1 MNQII
6 PKLFK
11 ISLSYFLLFICLNTQ
26 CQIQREPEFYQDSSS
41 YDVSFYWL
49 NLNLSDNSR
58 NISGYTE
65 MVARATNTNL
75 TRFYIE
81 LSDSL
86 TTDSVI
92 IDNSKQAFLH
102 KNGWIKCFVKN
113 SIAKDHNF
121 TSKIYYHGLG
131 SSNGSFGGFKID
143 SVFSSSILSI
153 LAEPFSSLVFFPC
166 KQSLTDKADSVFIYL
181 TIPNNQIAAS
191 NGLLKEKEIQPG
203 NKILYKWETRYPIAY
218 YLIAFAVSDYYEYT
232 YRFYDEMNK
241 DSILFQNF
249 VYNTPTYF
257 PSVKSNIDMTV
268 DIIKFYEKI
277 TNVLFPFRNEK
288 YGHVTAPI
296 GGGMENQT
304 LTMLSSFNID
314 LIAHELGHSWFG
326 DLVTCAD
333 WQNIWVNEGFATYME
348 FLETSHFD
356 SARIKSWL
364 KGALKAA
371 LSEPEGSVYVPET
384 SKWDDNRIFSSN
396 LTYNKGAMVL
406 HMLRRKINNDK
417 VFFSIFQ
424 AYLEKFAYKNATAD
438 DFKNVAEQVSG
449 LNLGEFFQQW
459 YYGNGF
465 PVVQVEWKS
474 KRDSLFITTHNKGSS
489 QSYPLFN
496 FDMEVLA
503 HLKTGK
509 DTLLQIA
516 VNSSVQNNNFKLL
529 SAIDSIEVNPNINLI
544 ANISVTHTYF
554 DILSFD
560 VYPNPFKDSTIVYF
574 QKNSNNRTVELF
586 DLKGRTV
593 GIWKNVDST
602 FNINSQMLKP
612 GVYIIRAL
620 DNYGRYSRK
629 IIKQ

>member
-1 MNQII
+1 
-6 PKLFK
+6 
-11 ISLSYFLLFICLNTQ
+11 
-26 CQIQREPEFYQDSSS
+26 
-41 YDVSFYWL
+41 
-49 NLNLSDNSR
+49 
-58 NISGYTE
+58 

-86 TTDSVI
+86 TTDSII
-92 IDNSKQAFLH
+92 IDNIKQVFSH
-102 KNGWIKCFVKN
+102 KNGWIKCAVKN
-113 SIAKDHNF
+113 SIPKDHLF

-143 SVFSSSILSI
+143 SVFSSSVLSI

-181 TIPNNQIAAS
+181 TVPNSQIAAS
-191 NGLLKEKEIQPG
+191 NGLLKEKVIQPG

-277 TNVLFPFRNEK
+277 TNVPFPFRNEK

-314 LIAHELGHSWFG
+314 LTAHELGHSWFG

-364 KGALKAA
+364 KSALKAA

-396 LTYNKGAMVL
+396 LSYNKGAMVL

-449 LNLGEFFQQW
+449 LDLGEFFQQW
-459 YYGNGF
+459 FYGNGF

-503 HLKTGK
+503 HLKAGK

-516 VNSSVQNNNFKLL
+516 VNSAVQNNNFKLL

-574 QKNSNNRTVELF
+574 QKKSNNRTVELF
-586 DLKGRTV
+586 DLKGRTI

-620 DNYGRYSRK
+620 DNFGRYSRK